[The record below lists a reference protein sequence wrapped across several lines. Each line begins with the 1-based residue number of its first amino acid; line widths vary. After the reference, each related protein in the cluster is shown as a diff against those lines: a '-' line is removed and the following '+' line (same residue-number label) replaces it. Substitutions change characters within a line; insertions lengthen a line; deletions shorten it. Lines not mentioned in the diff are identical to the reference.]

1 MNTIPLIFN
10 ERQINRTVIGGR
22 TPSEKKMD
30 VSAVLLNSN
39 ASRFHAQ
46 TLESL
51 SKCGFA
57 SVVSIEPNSGN
68 YNIEA
73 LSRRIPTVQFVV
85 PLEAVT
91 DGDMINIGIGEA
103 PSSYVLVLRDS
114 LYIPQ
119 GILPPHLAENLVK
132 TGTYCIAPRLSDA
145 EKKALPVNFTPE
157 ASRGRFSVSSSA
169 VVKDG
174 MHTLYPFDYIGLYN
188 KTKFIQLGGFDY
200 TITSPYYQNLDLA
213 LRSWLWGEETCLSTS
228 MLFSYSARVPIE
240 DTTAD
245 LTYLQFYL
253 KNLAPRFKSDSGG
266 SVAPLAFFN
275 FLAHSSCG
283 FFEAK
288 RRFSDAKKWV
298 HTNRAR
304 FHMDV
309 KHLIETWGA

>member
-22 TPSEKKMD
+22 APSEKKMD

-46 TLESL
+46 TLETL

-57 SVVSIEPNSGN
+57 SVVSIEPNSGSC
-68 YNIEA
+68 NIEE
-73 LSRRIPTVQFVV
+73 LSRRIPSVQFVV

-103 PSSYVLVLRDS
+103 SASYVLVLRDS

-132 TGTYCIAPRLSDA
+132 SGTYCIAPRLLDA
-145 EKKALPVNFTPE
+145 EKKALPVRFTPE
-157 ASRGRFSVSSSA
+157 ASRGKFSVLPSA

-188 KTKFIQLGGFDY
+188 KMKFIRLGGFDY

-228 MLFSYSARVPIE
+228 MLFSYNERVPIE

-266 SVAPLAFFN
+266 TIAPLSFFN
-275 FLAHSSCG
+275 FLAHSSRG

-304 FHMDV
+304 FHTDA
-309 KHLIETWGA
+309 KHLIEAWRE